1 MKKDNSKS
9 IQVYQ
14 KAFFSVIY
22 EDNQFNGCVSTY
34 IIHVWGKIQKVKSV
48 WTVKHH
54 MNYWNRSVT
63 NYTKSRI
70 WNYWMAFKRK
80 VSFNWTHIEESL

>member
-34 IIHVWGKIQKVKSV
+34 IIHV
-48 WTVKHH
+48 
-54 MNYWNRSVT
+54 
-63 NYTKSRI
+63 
-70 WNYWMAFKRK
+70 
-80 VSFNWTHIEESL
+80 